1 MIKSCA
7 HKGLKKFYETGSKA
21 AIQPKHAERLS
32 ELLLVL
38 DSAVEVKQLDLLG
51 YRLHCLVGD
60 RQNTWSLTV
69 SGGWRITFEF
79 HDGDAYITNYEDN
92 H

>member
-7 HKGLKKFYETGSKA
+7 HKGLKNFYETGSKA

-38 DSAVEVKQLDLLG
+38 DSAVEVKQLDLPG
-51 YRLHCLVGD
+51 YRLHCLVGK